1 VENLRSLENGLVLGS
16 QDSALKIYRLRILL
30 LSIVV
35 VLTAGCSALGP
46 RATSTPI
53 FVTATSAPVA
63 ELPTSTTESTAVF
76 GPTQDPNA
84 TPVML
89 PTIGTAT
96 TTPIPSLPPSLTP
109 TFTAT
114 YTESPE
120 PRRTAAVRACTTVP
134 QGGFA
139 TIYNRD
145 AALKQALG
153 CPVSAAVAINSAVQ
167 QFDNGRM
174 VWASQLADAPTKV
187 IYVVYNN
194 NTFQRYTD
202 SWIEGADPES
212 TGEIAPPGRVT
223 PIRGFGKVWH
233 NNASVKNG
241 LGWAAGP
248 EAGTPG
254 QIQRFERGEM
264 LFVASIG
271 QTFVFIGSGAGTW
284 RTDGTPF

>member
-1 VENLRSLENGLVLGS
+1 MGR
-16 QDSALKIYRLRILL
+16 ALNTYRFRILIL
-30 LSIVV
+30 IAAV
-35 VLTAGCSALGP
+35 VLIAGCSALGP
-46 RATSTPI
+46 RPTATPI
-53 FVTATSAPVA
+53 FVTATSVPVA
-63 ELPTSTTESTAVF
+63 ELPTAATESTAVF

-84 TPVML
+84 TPVTL
-89 PTIGTAT
+89 PTQETAT
-96 TTPIPSLPPSLTP
+96 ATLLPTLPPSLTP

-114 YTESPE
+114 YTESPV
-120 PRRTAAVRACTTVP
+120 PRSTVVARVCTTVP

-167 QFDNGRM
+167 QFDTGRM
-174 VWASQLADAPTKV
+174 VWASQFADAPTKM

-194 NTFQRYTD
+194 NTYQRYTD
-202 SWIEGADPES
+202 SWFEGADPES
-212 TGEIAPPGRVT
+212 TGEIAPAGRMT

-233 NNASVKNG
+233 NNAAVKNG

-271 QTFVFIGSGAGTW
+271 QTFVFIGSGAGAW
-284 RTDGTPF
+284 RADGTPF